1 MTQNHIQTALM
12 KAYLLRRIEE
22 EVAQETKLRN
32 LRLAADA
39 VLMQK
44 ATCSE
49 HIQIGQPNINMTRTQ
64 LFANETFRSANM
76 SLPSP
81 ATSTN
86 AQNLFSTQTTDKI
99 CNDFFL
105 HLDRAQ
111 NQCKPYFTVEQF
123 LDPPSVASLG
133 SYQSSSASILDPPSV
148 ASLGS
153 YQSSSASSL
162 DPPSVASS
170 GSYQSSSASI
180 CSFDEAPKPSS
191 DRKSK
196 KSSRSP
202 KSFNDHLQ
210 SLIAFKEIYGHCNVP
225 HRSKEHRSLGNWCN
239 NIRTSWRIVKEGGE
253 PASYKLKRDQIEQL
267 DKIGFKWRLYSPRS
281 RQRKKSKKNSL
292 ESLC

>member
-1 MTQNHIQTALM
+1 MKQSHIQTALM

-22 EVAQETKLRN
+22 EVVQETKLRN

-39 VLMQK
+39 ILMRK

-49 HIQIGQPNINMTRTQ
+49 HIQIGQPNIDMIRTQ

-86 AQNLFSTQTTDKI
+86 AHNLFSTQTTDKI
-99 CNDFFL
+99 GNNFFS

-123 LDPPSVASLG
+123 
-133 SYQSSSASILDPPSV
+133 
-148 ASLGS
+148 
-153 YQSSSASSL
+153 L

-196 KSSRSP
+196 KSLRSP

-281 RQRKKSKKNSL
+281 RQMKKSTKKSL

>member
-1 MTQNHIQTALM
+1 MKQSHIQTVLM

-32 LRLAADA
+32 IRLVANAL
-39 VLMQK
+39 LMQN
-44 ATCSE
+44 AIDNE
-49 HIQIGQPNINMTRTQ
+49 HSQIGQPNINMIRSQ
-64 LFANETFRSANM
+64 LFVNEPFRSANTM

-86 AQNLFSTQTTDKI
+86 AQNLFSTQTTDLI
-99 CNDFFL
+99 GDNFFSRV
-105 HLDRAQ
+105 DRAQ
-111 NQCKPYFTVEQF
+111 NQCKPCFTGEQ
-123 LDPPSVASLG
+123 
-133 SYQSSSASILDPPSV
+133 
-148 ASLGS
+148 
-153 YQSSSASSL
+153 SL

-170 GSYQSSSASI
+170 SGFYQSSSASI
-180 CSFDEAPKPSS
+180 CSFDEAPKLSS

-225 HRSKEHRSLGNWCN
+225 HRNKEHRSLGNWCN

-253 PASYKLKRDQIEQL
+253 PASYKLRRDQIEQL

-281 RQRKKSKKNSL
+281 RQMKKSKKNNL
-292 ESLC
+292 ELPC